1 VTLHSAAELN
11 FVIEG
16 KDGNPDRRVSVAQFY
31 KEYYGCEVRKPRL
44 PCIQVSLQLT
54 IQELT

>member
-1 VTLHSAAELN
+1 MTLHSASELT

-16 KDGNPDRRVSVAQFY
+16 KDGQPDRRTSVAQFY

-44 PCIQVSLQLT
+44 PCIQVSLLT
-54 IQELT
+54 QEV